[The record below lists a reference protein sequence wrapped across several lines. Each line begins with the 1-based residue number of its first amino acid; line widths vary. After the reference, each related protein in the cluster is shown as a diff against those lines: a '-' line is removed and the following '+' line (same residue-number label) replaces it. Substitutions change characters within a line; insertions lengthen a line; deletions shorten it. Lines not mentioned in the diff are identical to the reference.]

1 MSDITPGELVREF
14 YRDAGRL
21 QERQRWLTAL
31 AALRERLNEM
41 RFDDAK
47 EPHIQKAYIEVANTT
62 LDNLERLTK

>member
-47 EPHIQKAYIEVANTT
+47 EPLIQTAYIEVANTT